1 MDNLALQCRCGQ
13 IKGRAIKVNPAD
25 GTRVIC
31 YCKDCQAFAHA
42 LKAGAEVLDEQG
54 GTDIYQLPPA
64 RLQIQQGLEQIRCLR
79 LSEKGLYRWYAGCCN
94 TPIGNSLAPRVPMI
108 GLIHSFIVDPE
119 REAKLGPVRAC
130 VNLRGATGQIP
141 KSQLDAAPARGYVGK
156 LMLKILVWKLTGQG
170 RPNPLFS
177 TKGQPLASPHILSPG
192 EKL

>member
-1 MDNLALQCRCGQ
+1 MDNLVLQCGCGQ
-13 IKGRAIKVNPAD
+13 IKGRAIKINPAD
-25 GTRVIC
+25 RTRVIC

-42 LKAGAEVLDEQG
+42 LKASAQVLDEQG

-64 RLQIQQGLEQIRCLR
+64 RLQINQGLEQIRCLR

-94 TPIGNSLAPRVPMI
+94 TPIGNTLSPRVPMI
-108 GLIHSFIVDPE
+108 GLIHSFIFDPE

-141 KSQLDAAPARGYVGK
+141 KSRLDAAPASGYIGK
-156 LMLKILVWKLTGQG
+156 IMLKILGWKLGGLG

-177 TKGQPLASPHILSPG
+177 AKGEPLASPRILRPG
-192 EKL
+192 ETV